1 MRSLLVMAAVVVIV
15 LSAACGAPPGPPT
28 VPLARTCAEW
38 AQLDL
43 EDQLTTAEALVADR
57 LEAAREAQQLPATAT
72 REEIV
77 SAVNGSIYKVCL
89 IERRPGMP
97 LTEVI
102 RRLYR

>member
-1 MRSLLVMAAVVVIV
+1 M
-15 LSAACGAPPGPPT
+15 
-28 VPLARTCAEW
+28 
-38 AQLDL
+38 
-43 EDQLTTAEALVADR
+43 ADR